1 MKSVILLLS
10 IVTFLLADAKQE
22 IYSLYQMK
30 HYEKACKTGLLNFN
44 QNRDDEN
51 FVSIYAFSC
60 LYADYIDR
68 LSVPI
73 TLLKNSKEARSNAA
87 YLSIILM
94 QKKLLEHSLM
104 DNYNIKPLKL
114 PTTDN
119 ILSKVF
125 DLYSNAQTSKK
136 IPVYVFIDPNN
147 DKITYRLYLSGN
159 ADNNNMVIEELY
171 DSTLVKKHIYR

>member
-1 MKSVILLLS
+1 MKYIILLIS
-10 IVTFLLADAKQE
+10 IFTFLFADAKQE
-22 IYSLYQMK
+22 IYSLYQLK
-30 HYEKACKTGLLNFN
+30 DYDKACKLGLQNFN
-44 QNRDDEN
+44 NNRDDEN
-51 FVSIYAFSC
+51 YVSIYAFSC

-104 DNYNIKPLKL
+104 DNYDIKPLKL

-119 ILSKVF
+119 VLSKVF
-125 DLYSNAQTSKK
+125 DLYSNMKTSKK
-136 IPVYVFIDPNN
+136 LPLYVFLDPNN
-147 DKITYRLYLSGN
+147 AKISYKLYLSGN
-159 ADNNNMVIEELY
+159 SESHNIVIEELY
-171 DSTLVKKHIYR
+171 DSTLLKKHIYR